1 MEILPKT
8 LGTRPRLAV
17 EVRAEGVVAARAEDA
32 AALLTAVARADLAEG
47 AVAPGLKAGNIVNR
61 TAVTAALRKVLDGV
75 AGSGRER
82 LRDVTVIVPD
92 SAVRVLFVDF
102 DQLPSKAV
110 EALPVVRFRLK
121 KLLPFDADEAMVS
134 YQVMSSEKNSVKL
147 LAVAMPKAV
156 LEEYESVVLA
166 AGYLPGAVLPSTL
179 AALAGLEE
187 TAGPVLVVNAG
198 LGIVTTA
205 IVQAGILLLHRS
217 VDMSAGGSALPAVT
231 SVLPVVSREGTVQEW
246 AQQEPLGPGGWDR
259 FDAEAAMQTSMVETS
274 VAREIE
280 ISAAAREVAQAVSV
294 AAAYFEDSLQR
305 SPDQL
310 LVAGTLGAESLAAM
324 MEENGLEGPR
334 VGEIVEPGMIEPGA
348 VTARV
353 VRAAAPDNGCS
364 GGAGSRVV
372 VCAAFV
378 ECEGRGGAGAHGC
391 AEGGDAAVSAST
403 AGERVQ
409 NASAAEYGCAGA
421 VAVLEC
427 GVCVEEFQLDGG
439 DDGSGEG
446 AAGRSAG
453 DEHRAADFEGR

>member
-1 MEILPKT
+1 M
-8 LGTRPRLAV
+8 
-17 EVRAEGVVAARAEDA
+17 
-32 AALLTAVARADLAEG
+32 
-47 AVAPGLKAGNIVNR
+47 
-61 TAVTAALRKVLDGV
+61 
-75 AGSGRER
+75 
-82 LRDVTVIVPD
+82 
-92 SAVRVLFVDF
+92 RVLFVDF

-334 VGEIVEPGMIEPGA
+334 VGEIVEPRMIEPGA

-353 VRAAAPDNGCS
+353 PRGWLSGVR
-364 GGAGSRVV
+364 GALR
-372 VCAAFV
+372 
-378 ECEGRGGAGAHGC
+378 
-391 AEGGDAAVSAST
+391 
-403 AGERVQ
+403 
-409 NASAAEYGCAGA
+409 N
-421 VAVLEC
+421 
-427 GVCVEEFQLDGG
+427 
-439 DDGSGEG
+439 
-446 AAGRSAG
+446 
-453 DEHRAADFEGR
+453 